1 MQLWQLVSRY
11 NPKNYLVAAMDFLD
25 VAAEELDVGLSLPL
39 QQQARSAGDTTAAV
53 AWLASES
60 TQQTL
65 ATFFEATIASTL
77 EVERRHAQAK
87 RNEGSRLA
95 HVAIATTS
103 FVATNVDRCWRTK
116 LKRGR
121 WRCRGRPRGLPR
133 SH

>member
-1 MQLWQLVSRY
+1 MQLWHLVSRY
-11 NPKNYLVAAMDFLD
+11 NPKNYLVVAMYFLD

-87 RNEGSRLA
+87 RNDGVAADTHRQRLSQP
-95 HVAIATTS
+95 HPSSLQTS
-103 FVATNVDRCWRTK
+103 TCV
-116 LKRGR
+116 GE
-121 WRCRGRPRGLPR
+121 R
-133 SH
+133 S